1 MSDIKCFAMDA
12 GLSWEDSAGRS
23 FTRSQAELLEWMGDR
38 ASAGRAVPKGFP
50 RSGKFAG

>member
-1 MSDIKCFAMDA
+1 MET

-23 FTRSQAELLEWMGDR
+23 FTRNKDELLEWMGDR
-38 ASAGRAVPKGFP
+38 ATAGRAVPKGFP

>member
-1 MSDIKCFAMDA
+1 MDA